1 MLNKMKDLKLLL
13 HRFIYNSNSLQ
24 TLIQDFQN
32 EFDLFS
38 IEYDE
43 TTKIIQMKIKKTTMK
58 KIPRYNHTSSFY
70 YSIINPIISN
80 FFYNN
85 IDIIRQ
91 NIIGFQSLHESDMEI
106 LRDERKIMLLYN
118 IIVIGDN
125 IINIQL

>member
-70 YSIINPIISN
+70 YSIITPIISN
-80 FFYNN
+80 FFHNN
-85 IDIIRQ
+85 ADIIRQ
-91 NIIGFQSLHESDMEI
+91 NIIGFQSLQESDMEI
-106 LRDERKIMLLYN
+106 LQDERQIILLYN

>member
-24 TLIQDFQN
+24 ILIQDFQN

-91 NIIGFQSLHESDMEI
+91 NIIGFQSLQESDMEI
-106 LRDERKIMLLYN
+106 LQDERQIILLYN

>member
-1 MLNKMKDLKLLL
+1 
-13 HRFIYNSNSLQ
+13 
-24 TLIQDFQN
+24 
-32 EFDLFS
+32 
-38 IEYDE
+38 
-43 TTKIIQMKIKKTTMK
+43 MKIKKTTMK

>member
-13 HRFIYNSNSLQ
+13 HRFIYNSDSLQ
-24 TLIQDFQN
+24 VLIQDFQN

>member
-1 MLNKMKDLKLLL
+1 MINKMRDLKLLL
-13 HRFIYNSNSLQ
+13 HRFIYNCDSLQ
-24 TLIQDFQN
+24 KLIEEFQN
-32 EFDLFS
+32 TFDLFS

-58 KIPRYNHTSSFY
+58 KIPHYNHTSSFY
-70 YSIINPIISN
+70 YYIINPIMCN

-85 IDIIRQ
+85 IDIIMS
-91 NIIGFQSLHESDMEI
+91 NVSMFSSLKESDVCLLE
-106 LRDERKIMLLYN
+106 DERQIILLYN

>member
-1 MLNKMKDLKLLL
+1 MINKMKDLKLLL
-13 HRFIYNSNSLQ
+13 HRYLYNCNTLQ
-24 TLIQDFQN
+24 LLIGDFQN

-58 KIPRYNHTSSFY
+58 KIPQYNHTSSFY
-70 YSIINPIISN
+70 YSIINPIICN
-80 FFYNN
+80 FFNNN
-85 IDIIRQ
+85 IDIIKE
-91 NIIGFQSLHESDMEI
+91 NVSEFPSLKESDVDI
-106 LRDERKIMLLYN
+106 LQDERQTILLYN

>member
-1 MLNKMKDLKLLL
+1 MINKMRDLKLLL
-13 HRFIYNSNSLQ
+13 HRFIYNCDSLQ
-24 TLIQDFQN
+24 KLIDEFQN
-32 EFDLFS
+32 TFDLFS

-58 KIPRYNHTSSFY
+58 KIPHYNHTSSFY
-70 YSIINPIISN
+70 YSIINPIMCN

-85 IDIIRQ
+85 IDIIRS
-91 NIIGFQSLHESDMEI
+91 NVSVFPSLEESDVD
-106 LRDERKIMLLYN
+106 LLHNERQIILLYN

>member
-1 MLNKMKDLKLLL
+1 MINKMRDLKLLL
-13 HRFIYNSNSLQ
+13 HRFLYNNSLQ
-24 TLIQDFQN
+24 KLIEEFQN
-32 EFDLFS
+32 TFDLFS

-58 KIPRYNHTSSFY
+58 KIPHYNHTSSFY
-70 YSIINPIISN
+70 YSIINPIMCN

-85 IDIIRQ
+85 IDIIRS
-91 NIIGFQSLHESDMEI
+91 NVSVFPSLEESDVD
-106 LRDERKIMLLYN
+106 LLHNERQIILLYN

>member
-1 MLNKMKDLKLLL
+1 MINKMRDLKLLL
-13 HRFIYNSNSLQ
+13 HRFLYNNSLQ
-24 TLIQDFQN
+24 KLIEEFQN
-32 EFDLFS
+32 TFDLFS

-58 KIPRYNHTSSFY
+58 KIPHYNHTSSFY
-70 YSIINPIISN
+70 YSIINPIMCN

-85 IDIIRQ
+85 IDIIRN
-91 NIIGFQSLHESDMEI
+91 NISVFPSLGESDVG
-106 LRDERKIMLLYN
+106 LLQDERQIILLYN